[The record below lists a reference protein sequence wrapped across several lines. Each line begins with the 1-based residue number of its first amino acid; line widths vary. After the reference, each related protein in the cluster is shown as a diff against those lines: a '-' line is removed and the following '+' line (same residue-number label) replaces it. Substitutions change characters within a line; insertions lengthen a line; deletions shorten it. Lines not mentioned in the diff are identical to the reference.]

1 MSNSITNMDW
11 QNILKLLMLTML
23 SDGRAYERQA
33 DTFVNASLELRSRL
47 KVKGIHTRQMTM
59 DWYIR
64 NRKDLVDIQTGET
77 FENDL
82 LQLIESL
89 DTIPDK
95 KPLLRTLKNLAK
107 SDRDRQAAD
116 SSILSASK
124 ARWA

>member
-1 MSNSITNMDW
+1 LSKFVVTSKGWALFYTFCVNLLLAMF
-11 QNILKLLMLTML
+11 IL
-23 SDGRAYERQA
+23 R
-33 DTFVNASLELRSRL
+33 LRSRL

-116 SSILSASK
+116 SNILSASK